1 MLPADA
7 EKLREDLLEQVVA
20 GARTIAI
27 LGKDELGL
35 SLIALVNGHLP
46 ECSVRWYGN
55 EPLAIAAGASRSLTD
70 LATDLPDVV
79 VVVDDAE
86 KEETLLAAA
95 PYLSHAPVV
104 LVSGYAHYRFRDDL
118 FERLLAD
125 LHVPS
130 IANGY
135 ENTLVHL
142 YECVRNAARLDL
154 EGAIVEF
161 GVFKGGTTMFLA
173 RLARALN
180 RDWRVIGFDTF
191 GGFPPRR
198 SLFDMYSHPGAV
210 FTDFESVER
219 YLGAGGVELVR
230 GDIVETAKQLA
241 DTPVVVAFVDT
252 DNYSSA
258 KAAVEALRDNVVV
271 GGAIVFDHLTGVARF
286 RYTLGERIAARELL
300 ASDERYFNLHG
311 TGVFLRQ
318 N

>member
-1 MLPADA
+1 MLPDDA
-7 EKLREDLLEQVVA
+7 EKLREDLLEHVVA

-27 LGKDELGL
+27 LGSDVLGL
-35 SLIALVNGHLP
+35 DLVALVTNQLP
-46 ECSVRWYGN
+46 ECSVSWYGD
-55 EPLAIAAGASRSLTD
+55 EQLAIAAGVSRPLID
-70 LATDLPDVV
+70 LATDVPDLV
-79 VVVDDAE
+79 VVVDDAD
-86 KEETLLAAA
+86 KEATLLGAA

-118 FERLLAD
+118 FEQILVD

-142 YECVRNAARLDL
+142 YECVKNAARLEL
-154 EGAIVEF
+154 KGEIVEF

-173 RLARALN
+173 RLTRALK

-210 FTDFESVER
+210 FTDFDSVAR
-219 YLGAGGVELVR
+219 YLGAAGVELVR
-230 GDIVETAKQLA
+230 GDIVETARQLA

-258 KAAVEALRDNVVV
+258 KAAVEAIRENVVV

-300 ASDERYFNLHG
+300 ADDERYLNLHG

-318 N
+318 K

>member
-7 EKLREDLLEQVVA
+7 KKLREDLLEQVAA
-20 GARTIAI
+20 GARSIAI
-27 LGKDELGL
+27 LGSDELGL
-35 SLIALVNGHLP
+35 RLLVFVTGQLP
-46 ECSVRWYGN
+46 VCSVSWYGDV
-55 EPLAIAAGASRSLTD
+55 PLAVAAGASRPLTD
-70 LATDLPDVV
+70 LAIDLPDVV

-86 KEETLLAAA
+86 KEATLLAAA
-95 PYLSHAPVV
+95 PYLAHAPVV
-104 LVSGYAHYRFRDDL
+104 LVAGYAHYSFRDDL
-118 FERLLAD
+118 FEQTLAD
-125 LHVPS
+125 LQVPS

-142 YECVRNAARLDL
+142 YECVRNAAQLGL

-173 RLARALN
+173 RLTRALN
-180 RDWRVIGFDTF
+180 QDWKVIGFDTF

-198 SLFDMYSHPGAV
+198 SVFDMYSHPGAV
-210 FTDFESVER
+210 FADFESVER
-219 YLGAGGVELVR
+219 YLGALGVELVR
-230 GDIVETAKQLA
+230 GDIVDTSERLA
-241 DTPVVVAFVDT
+241 DTPVVVAFIDT

-258 KAAVEALRDNVVV
+258 KAAVEALRENVVV

-300 ASDERYFNLHG
+300 ANDERYFNLHG

-318 N
+318 K